1 MDSYLNINSSNDT
14 SERSSQISSNSFI
27 FNSSSEMNHEDILK
41 KAKEAQSINYSSNAD
56 AIVLR
61 NIHKTYLIGI
71 EGVPA
76 LRGVSLKIN
85 KGEFLIIFGTS
96 GGGKTTMLNIIGT
109 IDTPSRGDVKIFDK
123 LIKSNTA
130 DEELSNIRL
139 DKVAFV
145 FQSFN
150 LFPNLNVLENVE
162 IPMKI
167 KGELSSSEMR
177 ARAKELLN
185 KVGLSNRL
193 NHFPNQLS
201 GGEQQRVTIARAL
214 ANKPEILLLDEPTG
228 DLDTKNADIVM
239 NILMELN
246 LKEGITLI
254 MVTHD
259 VALKNYGHRIVRI
272 VDGKINNEYLVSEKD
287 REETLQKLYER
298 LDMKKGLRE
307 GVETQKLDEKNSHT
321 AFRKVTDYKIKRF
334 KKENNLIE
342 DNSINN

>member
-1 MDSYLNINSSNDT
+1 ML
-14 SERSSQISSNSFI
+14 E
-27 FNSSSEMNHEDILK
+27 NSSSIKYE
-41 KAKEAQSINYSSNAD
+41 SIQNTGSSNKNAPLYESIGSLNSKDLLIRVEKDQQEDYKNKSD

-76 LRGVSLKIN
+76 LRGVSLKIA

-96 GGGKTTMLNIIGT
+96 GGGKTTLLNIIGT
-109 IDTPSRGDVKIFDK
+109 IDAPSRGDVKVFDK
-123 LIKSNTA
+123 IIRSTTT
-130 DEELSNIRL
+130 DEELSSIRL

-150 LFPNLNVLENVE
+150 LFPNLNVIENVE

-167 KGELSSSEMR
+167 KGELSSREMR
-177 ARAKELLN
+177 KRAIDLLT
-185 KVGLSNRL
+185 KVGLENRL
-193 NHFPNQLS
+193 QHFPNQLS

-246 LKEGITLI
+246 LKEKITMI

-259 VALKNYGHRIVRI
+259 VGLKNFAHRVVRV
-272 VDGKINNEYLVSEKD
+272 VDGKINNEHIVSVEE
-287 REETLQKLYER
+287 REDCVKKLLER
-298 LDMKKGLRE
+298 LDKKAGIRE
-307 GVETQKLDEKNSHT
+307 GAQGTGAVGSKTEY
-321 AFRKVTDYKIKRF
+321 RKVMDYPIKQF
-334 KKENNLIE
+334 NKNKN
-342 DNSINN
+342 